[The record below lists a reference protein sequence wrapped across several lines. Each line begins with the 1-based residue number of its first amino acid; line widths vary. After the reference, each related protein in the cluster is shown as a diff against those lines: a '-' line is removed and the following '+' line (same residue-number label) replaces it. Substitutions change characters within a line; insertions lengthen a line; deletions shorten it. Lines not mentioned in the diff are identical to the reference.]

1 MTEANNNHNKLRSGI
16 ILATGTTD
24 EQGSDVVVS
33 NIGTLSGLARRAD
46 GRKVLVTNLHIITGS
61 VNN

>member
-16 ILATGTTD
+16 ILATGRTD
-24 EQGSDVVVS
+24 ELGLLQPVS
-33 NIGTLSGLARRAD
+33 GGTLSGLARRAD
-46 GRKVLVTNLHIITGS
+46 GRKVLVTNLHIITGN